1 MFHLKNR
8 MAGNESSR
16 PSGFC
21 YIKSLCST
29 RQTESTAQ
37 SKSVPAGKDGNRLD
51 YPHYIAYT
59 ETVQVPIYPRRG
71 GEPSR
76 EGSKWPNFDVR
87 SADCR

>member
-8 MAGNESSR
+8 MAGNFRSQ

-37 SKSVPAGKDGNRLD
+37 SKSVPAGK
-51 YPHYIAYT
+51 
-59 ETVQVPIYPRRG
+59 RR
-71 GEPSR
+71 EQT
-76 EGSKWPNFDVR
+76 
-87 SADCR
+87 